1 MSLEI
6 CYLAG
11 CRVRTSLLVLS
22 LLLLAPAFPFRTASG
37 AQESRRPE
45 LIRDTGV
52 AEGAAEAAAEEEPP
66 PEPDPARAEKIL
78 DIGNYY
84 FKQKNYAAAI
94 ERYLEAL
101 RYQQDSVPAWD
112 ALARAYEKSGQ
123 RSRAIDALKT
133 LIEKD
138 PDARKVAQY
147 RRKLQRLKAP

>member
-6 CYLAG
+6 SYLAG
-11 CRVRTSLLVLS
+11 CRLRKSLLVLS
-22 LLLLAPAFPFRTASG
+22 LLLLAPAFPLRAASG
-37 AQESRRPE
+37 AQQSPRPE

-52 AEGAAEAAAEEEPP
+52 AEGAEEEAAEEEP

-101 RYQQDSVPAWD
+101 RYQQDSVPARD

-138 PDARKVAQY
+138 PDARKVAQH
-147 RRKLQRLKAP
+147 RRKLQRLEKP

>member
-6 CYLAG
+6 SYPPG
-11 CRVRTSLLVLS
+11 CRLRKSLLVLS
-22 LLLLAPAFPFRTASG
+22 LLLPAPAFPLQAAAEGQQGRP
-37 AQESRRPE
+37 PE

-52 AEGAAEAAAEEEPP
+52 AEGAAEEAAEEAP

-101 RYQQDSVPAWD
+101 RYQQDSVPARD

-138 PDARKVAQY
+138 PDARKVAQH
-147 RRKLQRLKAP
+147 RRKLQRLEKP

>member
-1 MSLEI
+1 MRK
-6 CYLAG
+6 A
-11 CRVRTSLLVLS
+11 LLVLS
-22 LLLLAPAFPFRTASG
+22 LLLVASAVPVRAEAG
-37 AQESRRPE
+37 AQQIRRPE

-52 AEGAAEAAAEEEPP
+52 AEGVEEEAAEEQA
-66 PEPDPARAEKIL
+66 PEPDPVRAEKTL
-78 DIGNYY
+78 GIGNYY

-101 RYQQDSVPAWD
+101 RYQQDSLPAWN

-138 PDARKVAQY
+138 PDARRVAEY
-147 RRKLQRLKAP
+147 RRKLQRLERP